1 MTLIL
6 AIKIIAYITLAILL
20 IYMFINTQIPFIK
33 KFRDKLFNWVKE
45 LFLLK
50 MAIVPQNEKWVI
62 FRNGKFHRY
71 AGPGIIYYLGI
82 FEEVRKKV
90 NLKEEKLDIPR
101 FRNFTKDNIIVEVD
115 ATCIMKVVDIDKA
128 LKKTSN
134 YDAWV
139 AGTVKGAIRAEI
151 SKRTLVEVLSQ
162 RKQIKDALLEELN
175 REVMPHG
182 IEIKIANASEI
193 HIDPDV
199 QEALKNKVLGRMR
212 REGALATA
220 KNDKEIKI
228 LHAEAEYVKAKKK
241 AQAEQALIEAAG
253 KSLELVKKYDG
264 EITEEMLK
272 EVILGTKYVKALE
285 KLYSSDSTKPILMNG
300 SYDKTLGGVLGAL
313 GLQKG
318 LNEALKEEEKEDKN
332 SENKGE
338 K

>member
-6 AIKIIAYITLAILL
+6 AIKVIAIGALVLL
-20 IYMFINTQIPFIK
+20 LGYLFINTKIPFIK
-33 KFRDKLFNWVKE
+33 NFRDKVFNWVKE
-45 LFLLK
+45 AFLLK
-50 MAIVPQNEKWVI
+50 MAIVPQNEIWVI
-62 FRNGKFHRY
+62 VRNGKFHRY
-71 AGPGIIYYLGI
+71 AGPGIISYLGI

-139 AGTVKGAIRAEI
+139 AGTVKGAIRSEI
-151 SKRTLVEVLSQ
+151 SKRTLVEVLGQ
-162 RKQIKDALLEELN
+162 RKQIKDALVEELN
-175 REVMPHG
+175 REILPHG
-182 IEIKIANASEI
+182 IEIKVANASEI
-193 HIDPDV
+193 HIDEDIK
-199 QEALKNKVLGRMR
+199 EALKGKVLGRMR

-228 LHAEAEYVKAKKK
+228 LQAEAQYEEAKKK
-241 AQAEQALIEAAG
+241 AEAEQALIEAAG

-264 EITEEMLK
+264 DITEEMLK
-272 EVILGTKYVKALE
+272 EVILGTKYMKALE
-285 KLYSSDSTKPILMNG
+285 KLYGSDKTKPILMSG
-300 SYDKTLGGVLGAL
+300 GYDKTMGGVLGAL

>member
-1 MTLIL
+1 MTLVL
-6 AIKIIAYITLAILL
+6 VIKIIAYATLSILL
-20 IYMFINTQIPFIK
+20 VYLFINTKIPFIK
-33 KFRDKLFNWVKE
+33 KFRDKIFDWFKE
-45 LFLLK
+45 MFLLK

-62 FRNGKFHRY
+62 VRNGKFHRY

-82 FEEVRKKV
+82 FEEVRKKI
-90 NLKEEKLDIPR
+90 NLKEYKLNIPT
-101 FRNFTKDNIIVEVD
+101 FNNFTKDNIIVRVD
-115 ATCIMKVVDIDKA
+115 ATCIMKVIDIDKA

-134 YDAWV
+134 YDDWV

-175 REVMPHG
+175 REVIPHG

-199 QEALKNKVLGRMR
+199 QEKLKGKVLGRMG
-212 REGALATA
+212 REGALAAA

-228 LHAEAEYVKAKKK
+228 LQAEAEYIAAKKK
-241 AQAEQALIEAAG
+241 AEAEQALIEAAG
-253 KSLELVKKYDG
+253 KSLELVKKYGG

-272 EVILGTKYVKALE
+272 EVILGTKYMKALE
-285 KLYSSDSTKPILMNG
+285 KLYGSDKTKPILMSG
-300 SYDKTLGGVLGAL
+300 SYDKTMGGVLGAL

-318 LNEALKEEEKEDKN
+318 LNEALKEEEKEEKN
-332 SENKGE
+332 SENKE
-338 K
+338 AK